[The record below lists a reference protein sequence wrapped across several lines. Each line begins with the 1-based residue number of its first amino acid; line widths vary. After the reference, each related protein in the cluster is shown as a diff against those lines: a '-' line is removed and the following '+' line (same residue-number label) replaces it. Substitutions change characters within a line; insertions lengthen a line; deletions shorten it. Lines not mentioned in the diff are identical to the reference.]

1 MELEKYFIMLLANK
15 NVMHFEKPIERTKI
29 IEFENLNKISFPESY
44 KNLLFLFNGGEIFIP
59 GTKIFGITDEEE
71 YSVKFNNG
79 KKTRSNFNIPNNYLI
94 IAQLNFGDFICIDL
108 NYPNRIIQWDHEEDV
123 EFDEWNSLEEWL
135 SEQIRDYMNNLEE
148 EKW

>member
-1 MELEKYFIMLLANK
+1 M
-15 NVMHFEKPIERTKI
+15 
-29 IEFENLNKISFPESY
+29 
-44 KNLLFLFNGGEIFIP
+44 FNGGEIFIP